1 MPMVTMSG
9 NFFLTLY
16 SDSDMVCVQGLEREM
31 DDLRQDPA
39 QSGRSTPGP
48 SVSDCPTLGVAGA
61 ARCRPQNPV
70 QWAMAPRVGELTPSL
85 DGRKVRCDEEAIR
98 REVRTLKLR
107 HFSLSVGA
115 SPKR

>member
-1 MPMVTMSG
+1 MLGARATRCQRM
-9 NFFLTLY
+9 NFL
-16 SDSDMVCVQGLEREM
+16 
-31 DDLRQDPA
+31 
-39 QSGRSTPGP
+39 STPGP
-48 SVSDCPTLGVAGA
+48 SVSECPTLEVAGA

-107 HFSLSVGA
+107 HFSRPWEQIRSDRV
-115 SPKR
+115 